1 MNGEFL
7 DVLQQIARDKEIPLQ
22 ELIEMVEVA
31 LATAYRR
38 SHFLSGEVKVKILQE
53 KGNRVSYRVY
63 MEKTVVDHPTTS
75 PNEISLQEARKIRPG
90 VNVGEQ
96 IEIDLPSS
104 MEEMG
109 RIAAQTARNVVLQR
123 IREAERHKT
132 YEEFADKVD
141 TVVTGTVHRREG
153 RNVIVHLGK
162 VDAILPP
169 QEQVETEPYDL
180 NDRIKVYVLEV
191 RETPRGPQVIVSRTH
206 PGLIRRLFELE
217 VPEIEDGTVII
228 KSVVREPGARS
239 KVAVMS
245 RDEKVDAQG
254 ACIGPRG
261 IRVQNIVNE
270 LYNEKIDIVRWSPD
284 DTAYIAESLSPAKV
298 TKVELDPSTK
308 SALVVVPDNKLSLA
322 IGKSGQN
329 VRLAARLT
337 GWRIDIR
344 SESQLAKA
352 SQPAEADGKH
362 PQSHPLEEHGTLEN
376 PEQDSAG
383 ATSVASPKSVS

>member
-38 SHFLSGEVKVKILQE
+38 SHFLTGDVKVKIVQE
-53 KGNRVSYRVY
+53 KGNRASYRVY
-63 MEKTVVDHPTTS
+63 METTVVDHLPTA
-75 PNEISLQEARKIRPG
+75 PHEISLAEARKIRPTAA
-90 VNVGEQ
+90 VGERV
-96 IEIDLPSS
+96 EIDLPTS

-132 YEEFADKVD
+132 FEEFRDKVD
-141 TVVTGTVHRREG
+141 TVLTGTVQRREG
-153 RNVIVHLGK
+153 RNIKVHLGK
-162 VDAILPP
+162 VEAILPP
-169 QEQVETEPYDL
+169 SEQVETEPYDI

-191 RETPRGPQVIVSRTH
+191 KETPRGPQVIVSRTH
-206 PGLIRRLFELE
+206 TGLIRRLFELE
-217 VPEIEDGTVII
+217 VPEIEEGTVII
-228 KSVVREPGARS
+228 KSVAREPGART

-261 IRVQNIVNE
+261 SRVQNIVNE
-270 LYNEKIDIVRWSPD
+270 LYNEKIDIVHWSPD
-284 DTAYIAESLSPAKV
+284 EKAYIAEALSPAKV
-298 TKVELDPSTK
+298 SKVELDHEKK
-308 SALVVVPDNKLSLA
+308 SALVVVPDNQLSLA

-352 SQPAEADGKH
+352 KLESLGQEAVTEAPNSKEGHTDG
-362 PQSHPLEEHGTLEN
+362 E
-376 PEQDSAG
+376 DSAND
-383 ATSVASPKSVS
+383 ADIAELASSEPMS